1 MKNKVRSRLRFIRN
15 WLIIYILILILG
27 ISLIMGITYS
37 SNKSMIDIAR
47 SDRDYYLEHGSFSP
61 DVKKNSANNFIFQ
74 PDGTRKDAISTP
86 GLSDYF
92 DCDQYARRLLR
103 RIQKKEMIY
112 TIAFHI
118 NPKSSYFT
126 AVAFPLEDGSIFLFL
141 KELFYLKNILIVLFS
156 CVTLLIILSA
166 CYTAM
171 VIRKNHIMEKH
182 QREYVGNI
190 SHELKSPIAS
200 VRALT
205 ETMYDGLVPDRE
217 KQKAYCGIMLSELN
231 KLEQTVVSMLELSRI
246 QSHQA
251 DCSKITLSP
260 EKVFQPVIEKYQ
272 ILCDDMGLAFHCC
285 PAVTE
290 LPSLY
295 TNQELAARMLD
306 ILLSNAIKF
315 TDENGCVQVI
325 FSEKLQHLVVTVK
338 DNGSGIAP
346 ADQPYIFNRFY
357 KSDKAH
363 NEKGSGLGLAI
374 AKEISAALEEKLWL
388 NKSTSSGTE
397 FSFTIRK

>member
-1 MKNKVRSRLRFIRN
+1 MKNKVRSRFRFIRN
-15 WLIIYILILILG
+15 WLLIYLLILTLG
-27 ISLIMGITYS
+27 ISLILGVTYS
-37 SNKSMIDIAR
+37 SNQNMIKIAQ
-47 SDRDYYLEHGSFSP
+47 SDRDYYLEHGAFSSE
-61 DVKKNSANNFIFQ
+61 VKKNSANNFIYSSNGSRI
-74 PDGTRKDAISTP
+74 DSISTP

-92 DCDQYARRLLR
+92 DCDQYVQRLLR
-103 RIQKKEMIY
+103 KLQNKEMLY
-112 TIAFHI
+112 TIAF
-118 NPKSSYFT
+118 NFDPGSSYFT

-141 KELFYLKNILIVLFS
+141 KELFYLKNILTVLFS

-171 VIRKNHIMEKH
+171 VIRKNYIMEKL

-217 KQKAYCGIMLSELN
+217 KQKLYCGIMLSELS

-260 EKVFQPVIEKYQ
+260 LKVFQPVIEKYQ
-272 ILCDDMGLAFHCC
+272 ILCDDMGLAFECC
-285 PAVTE
+285 PAVAE
-290 LPSLY
+290 LPPLY

-315 TDENGCVQVI
+315 TDENGCVKVS
-325 FSEKLQHLVVTVK
+325 FSEKLQHLIVTVK
-338 DNGSGIAP
+338 DNGSGIPP
-346 ADQPYIFNRFY
+346 ADQPYIFDRFY

-374 AKEISAALEEKLWL
+374 AKEISSALEEKLWL